1 MANPGIV
8 LGIPPTVLDL
18 NQKGLLA
25 RYFYDGL
32 FPNLA
37 YRAEFPWE
45 KWDAQ
50 TGQELYETRSGLM
63 SPVVEPLAVG
73 AEPLPQEVPYEQWL
87 VQLNLIASAIDVHM
101 PTSVTSN
108 ADLFLNKVKTFGLQA
123 GQSVNRV
130 ARNAMFKA
138 YLSGQSN
145 LISAAVAGDTTLRV
159 ASLNGFTTV
168 LNTSVSAKPQPVSP
182 ANPLAVTV
190 YNGVTPIAANVIGCN
205 ADDPTDAYGPGTLYL
220 QAALGGGGA
229 PIRSPIVSVDAPTVI
244 RSSGG
249 LSVDSISASD
259 TLQLQTII
267 NAVAVLRSN
276 NVSPHDDG
284 YYHAHISPI
293 GNAGMFAD
301 PVYQRLNQSLPEGA
315 AYSAG
320 FIGHTSGV
328 MFYLN
333 NEAPNPLNCGARTA
347 TGTKAYYS
355 REIGAESTNNNGV
368 NIGRIIITG
377 QGMGYEKGFDE
388 SQYVS
393 EAGLIGKVGEF
404 DVVQNGIAVSAE
416 HVRLYLRAPLDRL
429 GHYVSAAWSI
439 TTAFAM
445 PTDITAPSGPQRYKR
460 ALVVEFAQ

>member
-1 MANPGIV
+1 MAGIV
-8 LGIPPTVLDL
+8 LGIPATVLDL

-37 YRAEFPWE
+37 YRAEFPFE
-45 KWDAQ
+45 QWDAQ
-50 TGQELYETRSGLM
+50 SGQELYETRSGLM

-73 AEPLPQEVPYEQWL
+73 AEPQPQEVPYEQWL

-130 ARNAMFKA
+130 ARNAMIKA
-138 YLSGQSN
+138 YISGQTN
-145 LISAAVAGDTTLRV
+145 LISAAVAGDTTIRV
-159 ASLNGFTTV
+159 AALNGFTTV
-168 LNTSVSAKPQPVSP
+168 LNTSVSAKPQAVSP
-182 ANPLAVTV
+182 ANPLAISV
-190 YNGVTPIAANVIGCN
+190 YNGATAIAANVIGYV
-205 ADDPTDAYGPGTLYL
+205 ADDPTDQYGPGTLYL

-229 PIRSPIVSVDAPTVI
+229 PIRGPVVSGDAPTVI
-244 RSSGG
+244 RASGG
-249 LSVDSISASD
+249 LSVDAIGAGD

-267 NAVAVLRSN
+267 NAVAVMRSN
-276 NVSPHDDG
+276 NVAPHDDG
-284 YYHAHISPI
+284 FYHAHISPV

-315 AYSAG
+315 AYSSG

-328 MFYLN
+328 MFYMN

-347 TGTKAYYS
+347 TGTKAFYS
-355 REIGAESTNNNGV
+355 REIGGESTNNAGV
-368 NIGRIIITG
+368 NIGRILITG
-377 QGMGYEKGFDE
+377 SGIGYEKGLDE
-388 SQYVS
+388 SLYVS
-393 EAGLIGKVGEF
+393 EAGLLGKTGEF
-404 DVVQNGIAVSAE
+404 DVINNGISVFAE
-416 HVRLYLRAPLDRL
+416 RVRLYLRSPLDRL

-439 TTAFAM
+439 TTAFAI

-460 ALVVEFAQ
+460 AIVVEFAQ

>member
-1 MANPGIV
+1 MAGIV
-8 LGIPPTVLDL
+8 LGIPATVLDL

-32 FPNLA
+32 YPNLA
-37 YRAEFPWE
+37 YRAEFPFESWE
-45 KWDAQ
+45 GNS
-50 TGQELYETRSGLM
+50 GQEIYETRSGLM

-73 AEPLPQEVPYEQWL
+73 SEPQPQEVPYEQWL

-123 GQSVNRV
+123 GQSVNRI
-130 ARNAMFKA
+130 ARNAMLKA
-138 YLSGQSN
+138 YLSGQTN

-168 LNTSVSAKPQPVSP
+168 LNTAVSAKPSQVSP
-182 ANPLAVTV
+182 ATPQPAVLW
-190 YNGVTPIAANVIGCN
+190 NGATQITINVIGYV
-205 ADDPTDAYGPGTLYL
+205 ADDPTDPYGPGTVYL
-220 QAALGGGGA
+220 QAAVGGA
-229 PIRSPIVSVDAPTVI
+229 GSPIRSPLVAADAPTVI

-249 LSVDSISASD
+249 LSVDAIGAGD

-267 NAVAVLRSN
+267 NAVALLRSN
-276 NVSPHDDG
+276 NVAPHDDG
-284 YYHAHISPI
+284 FYHAHISPV

-315 AYSAG
+315 AYSSG

-328 MFYLN
+328 MFYMN
-333 NEAPNPLNCGARTA
+333 NEAPNQLNCGPRTA

-368 NIGRIIITG
+368 NVGRILITG
-377 QGMGYEKGFDE
+377 QGIGYEKGLDE
-388 SQYVS
+388 SKYVT
-393 EAGLIGKVGEF
+393 EAGLLGKTGDF
-404 DVVQNGIAVSAE
+404 DVVNNGISVLAE
-416 HVRLYLRAPLDRL
+416 RVRLYLRSPMDRL

-445 PTDITAPSGPQRYKR
+445 PTDITAPSGPQRFKR
-460 ALVVEFAQ
+460 GVVVEFAQ